1 MTRGDVI
8 ATIGLLAAPIYFL
21 VYIPSVGW
29 GEPGTER
36 YASYE
41 LANRGMSVVLALT
54 VLLALAVT
62 VRSAH
67 RRTAM
72 AVLVGTLLMLAGSF
86 AEFWLFSQDSYKSA
100 SRGAA
105 WGTFLLGALI
115 YLVSASA
122 LGIRRAARIAG
133 V

>member
-1 MTRGDVI
+1 MS
-8 ATIGLLAAPIYFL
+8 TIR
-21 VYIPSVGW
+21 
-29 GEPGTER
+29 ETER
-36 YASYE
+36 YTAYE

-54 VLLALAVT
+54 VLLALVVT

-86 AEFWLFSQDSYKSA
+86 LEFWLFSQDSYKSA

-105 WGTFLLGALI
+105 WGTFLFGALTYI
-115 YLVSASA
+115 VSGAA
-122 LGIRRAARIAG
+122 LGIQRAARIVG